1 MIKINFRGIRFKL
14 AVSFFM
20 SLIVALFCGIFV
32 NWFVIDVSDKDYNK
46 DFKYFED
53 ECNEINEE
61 IENSKDDD
69 EVESIINRKSNFV
82 KIYILDNQG
91 NVLIKNNEC
100 KEKSFD
106 INALMN
112 MEKYY
117 AHTRYDIEY
126 TDLKKFEGSRYIY
139 FNENLNKGDSMLT
152 IFIVTIVVFCIM
164 FFVITRRELE
174 YINRLN
180 LGLMKIANGNFDY
193 KVDVKGMD
201 EISQI
206 AENINHMSEKLYKS
220 REEQKI
226 SEEKK
231 DLFIMNISHDL
242 RTPLTS
248 VIGYIDLI
256 KKACT
261 EQDNYVQVKK
271 YADIAYNK
279 AERLNTLIND
289 FFEYNKINF
298 GMMSLNKMKIDM
310 NEFLRQAVS
319 EMIPVAMDKEANIK
333 LKLPESRLESNVDPE
348 KMSRVMENI
357 LMNAVR
363 YSDKKS
369 EIKVSLYEKEN
380 KAVIVVENKCS
391 SFNKDK
397 IEFIFDKFYKGD
409 SSRSTKNSGA
419 GLGLAIAKSIIEIHG
434 GCINAEYN
442 NKKVKLIITL

>member
-1 MIKINFRGIRFKL
+1 M
-14 AVSFFM
+14 
-20 SLIVALFCGIFV
+20 
-32 NWFVIDVSDKDYNK
+32 Y
-46 DFKYFED
+46 
-53 ECNEINEE
+53 
-61 IENSKDDD
+61 
-69 EVESIINRKSNFV
+69 NFV

-289 FFEYNKINF
+289 FFEYNKIKF
-298 GMMSLNKMKIDM
+298 GMMNLRKMKIDM

-434 GCINAEYN
+434 GCINAEYD
-442 NKKVKLIITL
+442 NKKVKLTITL

>member
-1 MIKINFRGIRFKL
+1 MTKINFRGIRFKL

-289 FFEYNKINF
+289 FFEYNKIKF
-298 GMMSLNKMKIDM
+298 GMMNLRKMKIDM

-434 GCINAEYN
+434 GCINAEYD
-442 NKKVKLIITL
+442 NKKVKLTITL

>member
-1 MIKINFRGIRFKL
+1 MTKINFRGIRFKL

-357 LMNAVR
+357 LMNAIR

-434 GCINAEYN
+434 GCINAEYD
-442 NKKVKLIITL
+442 NKKVKLTITL